1 MLSLVD
7 DAIEA
12 YAAAH
17 SAPVSALHERLRAET
32 LAGTTLPQMQ
42 VGPVEGRLLMLL
54 ARIAGARRAV
64 EVGTFTGCSALHI
77 AEGLADDGH
86 LITCDI
92 DPVNTAIAR
101 RFWAESPYGHKIELR
116 LGPALDTLAAIE
128 GPIDF
133 AFIDAD
139 KPGYIAY
146 WEALVPKLRPG
157 GVLVADN
164 VLWSGKVLDPQDDST
179 RAIVAFNDHVDADVR
194 MDHVMLTVR
203 DGVTIARRR

>member
-17 SAPVSALHERLRAET
+17 TSPVSDLHDRLRAET
-32 LAGTTLPQMQ
+32 LARTTVPQMQ

-54 ARIAGARRAV
+54 ARIASARFAV
-64 EVGTFTGCSALHI
+64 EVGTFTGGSALHI
-77 AEGLADDGH
+77 AEGVTDDGK
-86 LITCDI
+86 LVTCDI

-101 RFWAESPYGHKIELR
+101 RAWSESPFGHKIELR
-116 LGPALDTLAAIE
+116 LGPAAETLARID

-146 WEALVPKLRPG
+146 WDALVPKLRPG
-157 GVLVADN
+157 GVIVADN
-164 VLWSGKVLDPQDDST
+164 VLWSGRVLDPQDESS
-179 RAIVAFNDHVDADVR
+179 RAIVAFNSHVNADPRV
-194 MDHVMLTVR
+194 DHVMLTVR
-203 DGVTIARRR
+203 DGITIARKR